1 MAILSGFQ
9 LQIQTPTDESVAS
22 GSSAPATNAFS
33 VIGAIQS
40 NSIEIAASEI
50 DITTQSS
57 NENREILNDRGIKN
71 LNINVTGLATDS
83 SLHKALEL
91 NVFSNK
97 LRWFRLVKVDD
108 SSRTYLSRFKI
119 SNLSQEGAHDGAVSL
134 SFSLMSSGAVVIT

>member
-22 GSSAPATNAFS
+22 GSSAPVANAFS

-50 DITTQSS
+50 EVTTQSS
-57 NENREILNDRGIKN
+57 DENREILNDRGIKN

-108 SSRTYLSRFKI
+108 SSRTYLARFKI

-134 SFSLMSSGAVVIT
+134 SFALMSSGAVVIT